1 MHTLII
7 NIIVSLGA
15 EFAQTENMQI
25 AAKCECYKGYIAFF
39 SFKKVGQTN
48 WTVSKHI
55 NCYPGMNH

>member
-25 AAKCECYKGYIAFF
+25 AAKCECYKGYIVFF
-39 SFKKVGQTN
+39 SFKKIGQTN
-48 WTVSKHI
+48 
-55 NCYPGMNH
+55 